1 MKLQKSFYT
10 LPDDTFQFLLLFHY
24 KNPILLTFIHA
35 NYRRKLY
42 IFERQFIRAIK
53 VDRRREEEISANA
66 GFSRFY
72 ESGSVD
78 FIYDSD
84 TDHDLYLT
92 NERFHHTNSR
102 NPICLFISFN
112 GPKITFY

>member
-1 MKLQKSFYT
+1 MQIIVASYVYLEDNSFEQSKLI
-10 LPDDTFQFLLLFHY
+10 DDPKEKFLQTQDFLARLLC
-24 KNPILLTFIHA
+24 
-35 NYRRKLY
+35 
-42 IFERQFIRAIK
+42 E
-53 VDRRREEEISANA
+53 
-66 GFSRFY
+66 
-72 ESGSVD
+72 GSVD
-78 FIYDSD
+78 FIYDSN